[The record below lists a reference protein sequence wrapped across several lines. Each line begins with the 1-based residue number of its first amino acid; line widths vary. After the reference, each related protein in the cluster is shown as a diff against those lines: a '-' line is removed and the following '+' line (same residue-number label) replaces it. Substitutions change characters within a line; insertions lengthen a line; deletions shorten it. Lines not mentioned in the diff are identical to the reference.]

1 MSRAMADETVLRE
14 IAELRA
20 EVVRLRAQL
29 DNARLHQAPTMR
41 ARLRCPACGN
51 ARLAHAKHVLDRG
64 DADTSKPMALSQQGW
79 WSHTL
84 VGELEAFAC
93 TSCGLVEWYV
103 KDPGALRE
111 VKSQIEIV
119 DGEAPENGPYR

>member
-1 MSRAMADETVLRE
+1 MAEEAQLRE
-14 IAELRA
+14 TIAELRT
-20 EVVRLRAQL
+20 ELDLMRAQL
-29 DNARLHQAPTMR
+29 DNVRLHVTPTMR

-64 DADTSKPMALSQQGW
+64 DGDARKVMALNQPSW
-79 WSHTL
+79 WSDKL

-103 KDPGALRE
+103 KDPGGLRE
-111 VKSQIEIV
+111 VKGQITIL
-119 DGEAPENGPYR
+119 DGETPESGPYR